1 MTKMIFSLLDTL
13 LLNCDS
19 EEEVGLAVQGVT
31 AVLGG
36 AWRRLGGSA
45 AAAAAATPAQP

>member
-13 LLNCDS
+13 LLNRDS
-19 EEEVGLAVQGVT
+19 DEEVGLAVQGVT

-36 AWRRLGGSA
+36 GHTG
-45 AAAAAATPAQP
+45 TTMT

>member
-13 LLNCDS
+13 LLNRDS
-19 EEEVGLAVQGVT
+19 DEEVGLAVQGVT

-36 AWRRLGGSA
+36 ARRLGGGGGGGH
-45 AAAAAATPAQP
+45 TGTTMT